1 MFIPGKPTKDFVN
14 IGQIASDMSG
24 EDEMLF
30 ESMEHWA
37 KKSSKSISQIVQKIQ
52 MYKPASSE
60 VFLPALRKIEAFI
73 HGNESLKYFKAH
85 MDR

>member
-30 ESMEHWA
+30 ESMDYWE

-52 MYKPASSE
+52 LYKPASSE
-60 VFLPALRKIEAFI
+60 VFLPALGEIEAFI